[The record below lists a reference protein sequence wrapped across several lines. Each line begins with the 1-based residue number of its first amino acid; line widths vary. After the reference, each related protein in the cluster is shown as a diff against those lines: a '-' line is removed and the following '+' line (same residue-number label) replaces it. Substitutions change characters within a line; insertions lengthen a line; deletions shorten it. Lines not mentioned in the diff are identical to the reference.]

1 MLLSFGFKNYFSF
14 KEGATVSFEFD
25 AKVPSQISRGHSV
38 GTVLCIN
45 GANASGKTNVL
56 RALSFIKTFATRS
69 FDVKPDELI
78 PLEVHFECDEPA
90 EFFAE
95 FTAGEYTYLYEL
107 GLTDKEVVYERIYR
121 TKAKRI
127 KIIERRKGRIT
138 HTTKEFERLNSMKVR
153 KNASVISTAN
163 QYEFKE
169 LSPIYRFFNRFA
181 SNVTYSGMQVEIDS
195 EFEVAKVLSGNPE
208 IFEFV
213 KEFLRDA
220 DVGISDIEII
230 ERKDPTKE
238 ESDFYPVFV
247 HGEGKGRG
255 ITTYTESSGTR
266 ALFKNLARYRLVLMM
281 GGVLIADEFDIH
293 LHPHLLPKIVG
304 LYLSQETNP
313 ERAQLIFTTHNSEIM
328 DMLGR
333 YRTYLVNKENN
344 ESFAYRLD
352 EIPGDILRNDRLISP
367 VYNEGK
373 VGGVP
378 KV

>member
-1 MLLSFGFKNYFSF
+1 MLLSYGFKNYFSF

-25 AKVPSQISRGHSV
+25 AKVPSQISEGHST

-56 RALSFIKTFATRS
+56 RALSFIKTFATKS
-69 FDVKPDELI
+69 FSSEPDDLI

-95 FTAGEYTYLYEL
+95 FTSGEYTYLYEL
-107 GLTDKEVVYERIYR
+107 GLTDKEVIYERIYR

-138 HTTKEFERLNSMKVR
+138 HATKEFERLKNIKVR
-153 KNASVISTAN
+153 KNASIISIAN

-169 LSPIYRFFNRFA
+169 LNPLYRFFSFIA
-181 SNVTYSGMQVEIDS
+181 SNVSYSGMQVEIDS
-195 EFEVAKVLSGNPE
+195 EFQVAEVLSRNPE

-213 KEFLRDA
+213 KGFIRDA
-220 DVGISDIEII
+220 DVGISDIDILEK
-230 ERKDPTKE
+230 KDQATG
-238 ESDFYPVFV
+238 ESNFYPVFV
-247 HGEGKGRG
+247 HGSGKGRG
-255 ITTYTESSGTR
+255 LTTYTESSGTR
-266 ALFKNLARYRLVLMM
+266 ALFKSLARYRLVLMM

-293 LHPHLLPKIVG
+293 LHPHLLPKIVD
-304 LYLSQETNP
+304 LFLNHETNP
-313 ERAQLIFTTHNSEIM
+313 KRAQLIFTTHNSEIM
-328 DMLGR
+328 DRLGR

-352 EIPGDILRNDRLISP
+352 EIPGDILRNDRPISP
-367 VYNEGK
+367 IYNEGK